1 MKKILT
7 ITILSILFLIRAY
20 SQQGMW
26 EQTAGTPDGSGITGL
41 AVANNG
47 YLFATTGSYDF
58 FNSDT
63 GGVHRSTDGGS
74 TWEKVFPA
82 YIARTIEIDS
92 NGVIFASIWD
102 WPNSNEGIY
111 KSTDMGTT
119 WIPVHILGNSDNV
132 FSIEAYSGGVL
143 YAGSRK
149 GVIVST
155 DNGNTWNTNP
165 SFPTGETWVLDVET
179 DISGYIYAAS
189 YAGFYISS
197 DDGVTWNTA
206 QGIDPGDTVT
216 SLGVY
221 LPTEFDKTPF
231 AKAPILAGTTNGK
244 IYKSPFSGFNF
255 LVVFVVALSTYGNFN
270 SINNFMIGSTRRIA
284 TLENPL
290 PTGATGGAVVSFDGG
305 ENWVFKNEGLPPNST
320 ASIVAVDPSTLRAGS
335 VFYLG
340 LFDNQVGGARIFK
353 RTFTV
358 TNIENTNNETV
369 DNFNLEQN
377 YPNPFNPSTKIRF
390 DLPSSG
396 YTSLKV
402 YDILGKEVAVLVNEE
417 LSAGSY
423 EFTWNAH
430 SLSSGTYFYELKTK
444 EYSLRRKMLLL
455 K

>member
-1 MKKILT
+1 MKKIFNTL
-7 ITILSILFLIRAY
+7 ICSIIFLGAAY

-26 EQTAGTPDGSGITGL
+26 EQTGGTPDGSGITGL

-47 YLFATTGSYDF
+47 YIFATTGSFDF

-111 KSTDMGTT
+111 KSTDLGTT
-119 WIPVHILGNSDNV
+119 WIPVHILGSNDNV

-143 YAGSRK
+143 YAGCRK
-149 GVIVST
+149 GVIAST

-197 DDGVTWNTA
+197 DGGTTWNTA
-206 QGIDPGDTVT
+206 QGIEQGDTVT
-216 SLGVY
+216 SVGAS
-221 LPTEFDKTPF
+221 LPTELSKNPLAD
-231 AKAPILAGTTNGK
+231 APIMAGTTNGK
-244 IYKSPFSGFNF
+244 IYKSSFSGANF
-255 LVVFVVALSTYGNFN
+255 LKVFLFALSRSSDMVMLNKFVIDAIRKT
-270 SINNFMIGSTRRIA
+270 A
-284 TLENPL
+284 LLENSVQYG
-290 PTGATGGAVVSFDGG
+290 TTGGAIVSQDGG
-305 ENWVFKNEGLPPNST
+305 ENWEFQNEGLPPNAI
-320 ASIVAVDPSTLRAGS
+320 ASIVAVDPSTLMTGA

-340 LFDNQVGGARIFK
+340 LFENQAGGAKIFK
-353 RTFTV
+353 RTFTITSV
-358 TNIENTNNETV
+358 KNSDSQSA

-377 YPNPFNPSTKIRF
+377 FPNPFNPSTTISFSIPEETFVKLEVFNSIGEKVST
-390 DLPSSG
+390 LVSENLIAG
-396 YTSLKV
+396 NYT
-402 YDILGKEVAVLVNEE
+402 
-417 LSAGSY
+417 Y
-423 EFTWNAH
+423 EWNAP
-430 SLSSGTYFYELKTK
+430 GFTTGIYFYKITAGNFSETK
-444 EYSLRRKMLLL
+444 KMILL